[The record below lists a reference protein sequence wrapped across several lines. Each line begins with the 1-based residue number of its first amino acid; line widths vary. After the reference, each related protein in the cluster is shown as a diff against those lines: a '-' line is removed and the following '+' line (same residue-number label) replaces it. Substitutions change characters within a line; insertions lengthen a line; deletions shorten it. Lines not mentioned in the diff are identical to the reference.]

1 MKSIIN
7 FALNN
12 KFAIWIL
19 TILVVVTGL
28 YSGMNMK
35 QETMPDITMP
45 NISIVTTY
53 PGAAPNEVA
62 EKVSEPIEQV
72 VQNLQGV
79 ETVNSSS
86 MENASS
92 VQLEFDFD
100 TDMDDAVNDVKEAV
114 SKADLPDGAQD
125 PDVSRL
131 SINAFPVIALSISN
145 PDQSLEELTNTVEND
160 VVPGLKG
167 IDGVSDVQVTGQQLQ
182 KVTIDFDKKK
192 LDKYGLTE
200 ETVQQLIQGS
210 DITYPLGL
218 TNFDDEVKNLLIDG
232 NVASTKDLKKL
243 KIPYTPPQAEQG
255 SAAGQGQMEQG
266 QAGQGQMENM
276 QGEMP
281 GGDGQQGNA
290 SEQGAAQQGQMP
302 DAGAQ
307 AQGSAQQGQMPNADQ
322 AGQAQMTPEIPTV
335 TLDKLADIKLVNESE
350 SISRTNG
357 EDSIGVQVVKGA
369 DANTVD
375 VVNAVKDQIDE
386 FEDDLGITS
395 VSTFDQGEPIEES
408 VSTMLDKALFGILF
422 AVIIILLFL
431 RSFKTTLISIVSIPL
446 SLLIAI
452 FVLHYMDITLNIM
465 TLGALTVAIGRVI
478 DDSIV
483 VMENIY
489 RRMALPNEQ
498 QHGKELIR
506 EATRQMFIPILSST
520 IVTIAVFLPMGLVQG
535 QVGELFMPFALAVV
549 FALAASL
556 LVAITVVPML
566 AHSLFKKQLNNGTT
580 VGKPKQDKK
589 PSRLAHFYK
598 GILEWALNHKVI
610 TFGGAVVVLVLSLFL
625 LPVIGVNFLADQE
638 QKMVMATYTPEPGQ
652 THEEA
657 EDIAA
662 DAEDLISNRDGITTY
677 QYSLGGDSPLSMMG
691 MGGGDN
697 AALFFIEYDKDYENF
712 DEESSKI
719 IKDLNKQT
727 DIGEWKS
734 MDFSSMGSGME
745 LYVYGDNLEDIQK
758 GADDVVSIM
767 KDNKDLEKVDSSIT
781 EAYDQ
786 YTLVANQKKLSKYGL
801 TAAQVGMSL
810 GETSDNSP
818 LTTVKHDGEDVD
830 VYVEVEKKDYKN
842 IKDLTDVGI
851 QTPLGTTIK
860 VGDVMDV
867 KEGKSP
873 ETIQRRDNKMVATVS
888 ADIKTDDAG
897 AVSNQVQEKIDKL
910 DLPSGVSVD
919 FGGITEQ
926 INESFSQLGLAMLA
940 AIAIVYF
947 VLVVTF
953 HGALAPFAILFSLPF
968 TVIGSLVALWIAG
981 EPLSVSAM
989 IGALMLIGIV
999 VTNAIVLIDRVI
1011 HQEKEGLTTREAL
1024 LEAGATRLRPILM
1037 TALATIGALI
1047 PLAIGAEGG
1056 GLISKGLGITVIGGL
1071 ISSTLLTLVIVPIV
1085 YEVLAKFRKKEM

>member
-35 QETMPDITMP
+35 QETMPDITLP
-45 NISIVTTY
+45 NISVVTTY
-53 PGAAPNEVA
+53 PGAAPDEVT
-62 EKVSEPIEQV
+62 EKVSEPIEQT
-72 VQNLQGV
+72 VQNLEGI
-79 ETVNSSS
+79 ETVYSSS
-86 MENASS
+86 MANASS
-92 VQLEFDFD
+92 IQLEFDFD
-100 TDMDDAVNDVKEAV
+100 TDMDEALNEVKEAV
-114 SKADLPDGAQD
+114 SNTDLPDGAED
-125 PDVSRL
+125 PNVSRL

-145 PDQSLEELTNTVEND
+145 PDQSMEALTNTVEKD
-160 VVPGLKG
+160 VVPALKG

-182 KVTIDFDKKK
+182 KVTIDFDQKK

-218 TNFDDEVKNLLIDG
+218 TNFDKEVKNLVIDG
-232 NVASTKDLKKL
+232 NVASIKDLKKL
-243 KIPYTPPQAEQG
+243 KIPYTPAPAD
-255 SAAGQGQMEQG
+255 QG
-266 QAGQGQMENM
+266 QASQDQMAGM
-276 QGEMP
+276 QDQMPDGDAAQQDGMP
-281 GGDGQQGNA
+281 GTDQ
-290 SEQGAAQQGQMP
+290 AQQGQMP
-302 DAGAQ
+302 DAG
-307 AQGSAQQGQMPNADQ
+307 QGQADKQ
-322 AGQAQMTPEIPTV
+322 PEIPTV
-335 TLDKLADIKLVNESE
+335 SLDKLADIKLVKESE

-357 EDSIGVQVVKGA
+357 EDSIGIQVVKAA
-369 DANTVD
+369 DANTVN
-375 VVNAVKDQIDE
+375 VVNDVKDQMDE
-386 FEDDLGITS
+386 FEKDLGITS

-408 VSTMLDKALFGILF
+408 VSTMMNKALFGIIF

-489 RRMALPNEQ
+489 RRMALSDEKLR
-498 QHGKELIR
+498 GKELVR

-520 IVTIAVFLPMGLVQG
+520 IVTIAVFLPMGLVHG
-535 QVGELFMPFALAVV
+535 QIGELFMPFALAVV

-566 AHSLFKKQLNNGTT
+566 AHSLFKKRLNSSTAGNNE
-580 VGKPKQDKK
+580 KAEKK
-589 PSRLAHFYK
+589 PSALARFYK
-598 GILEWALNHKVI
+598 RILEWALNHKII

-625 LPVIGVNFLADQE
+625 LPLIGVNFLADEE
-638 QKMVMATYTPEPGQ
+638 QKMVMATYTPEPGE
-652 THEEA
+652 THDEA
-657 EDIAA
+657 EATAA
-662 DAEDLISNRDGITTY
+662 DAEDLISKRDGITTY
-677 QYSLGGDSPLSMMG
+677 QYSLGGGSPMAMMG
-691 MGGGDN
+691 MGGGEN
-697 AALFFIEYDKDYENF
+697 SALFFIEYDEDYKNF

-719 IKDLNKQT
+719 IEDLNKQT

-734 MDFSSMGSGME
+734 MDFASMGSGME
-745 LYVYGDNLEDIQK
+745 LYVYGDNLKDIQK
-758 GADDVVSIM
+758 TAGDVEDIL
-767 KDNKDLEKVDSSIT
+767 KDNKDLEKVDSSIS

-801 TAAQVGMSL
+801 TTAQIGMSL
-810 GETSDNSP
+810 SDMGENSP
-818 LTTVKHDGEDVD
+818 ITTVKQDGEDVD
-830 VYVEVEKKDYKN
+830 VYMEVEKKDYKS
-842 IKDLTDVGI
+842 IKDLTNMDI
-851 QTPLGTTIK
+851 DTPLGTTIK

-873 ETIQRRDNKMVATVS
+873 DTIERQNNKMVASVS

-897 AVSNQVQEKIDKL
+897 TVSAQVQKKIDKL
-910 DLPSGVSVD
+910 DTPSGVSVD
-919 FGGITEQ
+919 FGGVTEE
-926 INESFSQLGLAMLA
+926 INDSFTQLGLAMLA

-968 TVIGSLVALWIAG
+968 TIIGSLVALWIAN

-1011 HQEKEGLTTREAL
+1011 HQEREGLATREAL
-1024 LEAGATRLRPILM
+1024 LEAGSTRLRPILM

-1085 YEVLAKFRKKEM
+1085 YEVLAKFRKKEL